1 VTADLYGA
9 WLTAGDRLQPAA
21 AWIARNLPNLV
32 AAAVLAVFAAL
43 TIRALRHATQRIDTA
58 LADIDHKRKEDR

>member
-1 VTADLYGA
+1 VNPDLYGA
-9 WLTAGDRLQPAA
+9 WLTAGNGLQPVG
-21 AWIARNLPNLV
+21 AWIARNLPNLAV
-32 AAAVLAVFAAL
+32 AAVLAVFAAL